1 MGTLDLLILA
11 RLARGAIHG
20 FGIAEYLAIRKRM
33 SVPLACLF
41 ALFAKVFPVVSIWEV
56 REELESREAGAGP
69 AVTEGPA

>member
-1 MGTLDLLILA
+1 VPIDWGSYFPTWVEWSITA
-11 RLARGAIHG
+11 AG
-20 FGIAEYLAIRKRM
+20 FAGFAL
-33 SVPLACLF
+33 LF